1 MLKESECLPTPTTR
15 FSKLIIFLS
24 VRHDYP
30 ICDREGKVFAL
41 ILGWP
46 DGWELVWIR
55 VEAAVERLQQALEGL
70 KVPHNRRGDF
80 IAYAMGFTYGGGPTV
95 SPILSPAND
104 VAEVRPTAPHQ
115 LCPHCTGARGPRGL
129 LRRP

>member
-1 MLKESECLPTPTTR
+1 M
-15 FSKLIIFLS
+15 FSLS
-24 VRHDYP
+24 VRYDYP

-55 VEAAVERLQQALEGL
+55 VKAAVERLQQALEGL

-95 SPILSPAND
+95 SSILLCANN
-104 VAEVRPTAPHQ
+104 VAHVRATAPHQ
-115 LCPHCTGARGPRGL
+115 LSPHRTGARGSGGL